1 MEIKNAI
8 PKHIAI
14 IIDGNR
20 RWAKDNNSKSIIG
33 HKKGL
38 DTAEEICIYSSK
50 IGIQY
55 LTLYAF
61 SAQNWSR
68 SKVEIDS
75 LFTLFLEFFNTKS
88 NFFMEY
94 EMKFNPIGRIDEL
107 DASIIGKILT
117 LAEKTKN
124 NKGMCVNVAINY
136 GGREEI
142 IDAIKNL
149 YQKNFDF
156 TNIDEVVLK
165 ENTYLSDNQ
174 PDPELIIRTGGIS
187 RLSNFLLWHAAYSEI
202 IVHEKLW
209 PEFTQ
214 LDFQDCIN
222 QYSTIDRKFGGA
234 TSE

>member
-1 MEIKNAI
+1 MKNAI
-8 PKHIAI
+8 PKHIGI
-14 IIDGNR
+14 IMDGNR
-20 RWAKDNNSKSIIG
+20 RWAKENNSQSIVG

-107 DASIIGKILT
+107 NTSIIDKILT
-117 LAEKTKN
+117 LVEKTKN

-149 YQKNFDF
+149 YQRNFDF

-165 ENTYLSDNQ
+165 ENTYLSSNQ

>member
-1 MEIKNAI
+1 MEMNNAI
-8 PKHIAI
+8 PEHVAI
-14 IIDGNR
+14 IMDGNR
-20 RWAKDNNSKSIIG
+20 RWAKENNSKSIVG

-38 DTAEEICIYSSK
+38 DTAEKICIYSSK
-50 IGIQY
+50 IGIKY

-75 LFTLFLEFFNTKS
+75 LFTLFLEFFNMKS
-88 NFFMEY
+88 NFFMKY
-94 EMKFNPIGRIDEL
+94 KMKFNPIGRIDEL
-107 DASIIGKILT
+107 DTSIIDKIST
-117 LAEKTKN
+117 LVEKTKN

-149 YQKNFDF
+149 YEENFDF
-156 TNIDEVVLK
+156 TNINEFILK
-165 ENTYLSDNQ
+165 ENTYLSSKQ

-214 LDFQDCIN
+214 LDFQSCIN
-222 QYSTIDRKFGGA
+222 QYSIIDRKFGGP
-234 TSE
+234 TNE